1 VSHVSVCICTYRRPQ
16 SLAQL
21 LTALTG
27 QLTDGRF
34 AYSIVVA
41 DNDHLESARP
51 VVSDFAAT
59 APVPVRYCVEP
70 RQNVALARNKAVD
83 NASGE
88 LVAFVDDDQR
98 PAPDWLIRLV
108 EAVESYGAD
117 GALGAAVARF
127 RAPPPDWI
135 VRGRFFDRPALP
147 TGTRL
152 RWKQSRTGGVVLR
165 RRIFDDPGNRFRAE
179 CGRGGEDV
187 DLFRRLIAGG
197 LQFIWCDGA
206 RVYAE
211 VPVERC
217 SRRYLLKKALLRGRA
232 PTNRGWPVLVSL
244 IAAPAYALAL
254 PWLLLFGQH
263 VFMRYLIK
271 ECDHLGRILANI
283 GGERMDRIVFDRL
296 QAR

>member
-27 QLTDGRF
+27 QVTDGRF
-34 AYSIVVA
+34 TYSIVVA
-41 DNDHLESARP
+41 DNDHLESASP

-59 APVPVRYCVEP
+59 APIPVRYCVEP

-83 NASGE
+83 NATGE

-98 PAPDWLIRLV
+98 PAPDWLSRLV
-108 EAVESYGAD
+108 KAVESYRAE
-117 GALGAAVARF
+117 GALGAVVARF
-127 RAPPPDWI
+127 RTPPPDWI
-135 VRGRFFDRPALP
+135 VRGRFFDRPSLP

-152 RWKQSRTGGVVLR
+152 GWKQARTGGVVLR
-165 RRIFDDPGNRFRAE
+165 RGIFDEPGNRFRAE

-197 LQFIWCDGA
+197 WQFIWCDGA
-206 RVYAE
+206 RVYE
-211 VPVERC
+211 DVPVERC
-217 SRRYLLKKALLRGRA
+217 SRRYLLKRALVRGRA

-244 IAAPAYALAL
+244 IAAPVYALTL
-254 PWLLLFGQH
+254 PWLLPFGQH
-263 VFMRYLIK
+263 VFMNYLIK
-271 ECDHLGRILANI
+271 ECDHLGRILANV
-283 GGERMDRIVFDRL
+283 GGARMDRILFDRL
-296 QAR
+296 QVR